1 MSLDTE
7 IYRRKEEV
15 DAKISKVKASIDR
28 MNMVLSCRYAY
39 RLNAWEFSFLDSLK
53 EQLETQISRRIPAGL
68 SAKQQT
74 MLLKLER
81 VVGIYE

>member
-53 EQLETQISRRIPAGL
+53 EQLET
-68 SAKQQT
+68 
-74 MLLKLER
+74 
-81 VVGIYE
+81 